1 MSYLKYARYLI
12 SKRKA
17 LPLHLILEVTS
28 ACNARCVHCF
38 NWRKTDFETE
48 RRLSLDQLD
57 RLSSSLGDL
66 LWFSLTGGEPF
77 LRNDLDEVI
86 RIFERNRPQY
96 LTIPTNGLLPR
107 RIEEMTGR
115 MLEHHPRN
123 LVIAVSIDGVGELH
137 DRIRGVPGN
146 FEKCLETLR
155 RLEALAATRRNL
167 HLGVNTTVTNLNEDH
182 VGEVAD
188 FVKKNLKVESHT
200 FELVRGCTRDSRIT
214 PPGLESYARSKDVF
228 KNIMRSYPYYRT
240 NPLRRFLRAAK
251 LYYHDLGYQTIARKV
266 QVIPCYAGRLS
277 AVVDVQGQVFPC
289 ELYRKL
295 GSLADFDFDF
305 RKLWFS
311 GPAEEVRRE
320 IRDGACYCA
329 HSCFQFV
336 NILFNP
342 RVYPRLARYL

>member
-1 MSYLKYARYLI
+1 MSDLKYARYLL

-17 LPLHLILEVTS
+17 LPVHLILEVTS
-28 ACNARCVHCF
+28 ACNARCVTCF
-38 NWRKTDFETE
+38 NWQKTDYKSEK
-48 RRLSLDQLD
+48 RLPLDVLD
-57 RLSSSLGDL
+57 RVSSSLGSL

-77 LRNDLDEVI
+77 LRDDLDEVI

-115 MLEHHPRN
+115 MLEHHRRS

-137 DRIRGVPGN
+137 DKIRGVPGN
-146 FEKCLETLR
+146 FEKCLETFR
-155 RLEALAATRRNL
+155 RLEALAATRKNL

-182 VGEVAD
+182 VSEIAD

-200 FELVRGCTRDSRIT
+200 FELVRGCTRDSAVT
-214 PPGLESYARSKDVF
+214 APGLSSYEKSKDVF
-228 KNIMRSYPYYRT
+228 KDIMRSYSYYRT
-240 NPLRRFLRAAK
+240 NPLSRFLRAAK
-251 LYYHDLGYQTIARKV
+251 LYYHDLSYETMARKV
-266 QVIPCYAGRLS
+266 QVVPCYAGRLS
-277 AVVDVQGQVFPC
+277 AVVDVQGNVFPC

-295 GSLADFDFDF
+295 GNLSDFDFDF

-311 GPAEEVRRE
+311 AEADAVRRE
-320 IRDGACYCA
+320 IRGGACYCS

-342 RVYPRLARYL
+342 RIYPRLARYL